1 MLDIRQNYW
10 MQHFRKLFLSYMI
23 GKYAV
28 KLLHISS
35 DIQQVDPDNPPV
47 TFVEVLRAAECE
59 PVRNNPS

>member
-1 MLDIRQNYW
+1 
-10 MQHFRKLFLSYMI
+10 MI

-47 TFVEVLRAAECE
+47 IVVEVLRAAECE

>member
-1 MLDIRQNYW
+1 MN
-10 MQHFRKLFLSYMI
+10 

-35 DIQQVDPDNPPV
+35 YIQQVDPDNPPA
-47 TFVEVLRAAECE
+47 TFVEVLRAAQCE

>member
-1 MLDIRQNYW
+1 
-10 MQHFRKLFLSYMI
+10 MI
-23 GKYAV
+23 GKYVV